1 MSPKILLTSFDTW
14 LSHQSSNASDDLL
27 IQLYKNAF
35 LSKKL
40 LFLRQ
45 LPVEIPRSSE
55 RVINAIESLNPNLI
69 ICCGMAERRYHLTL
83 ESNARGNHQRRLTAI
98 NLTQLVSQ
106 LSYTTISHDAGQFVC
121 EGLYYYVLNHLQNI
135 SPQRQAL
142 FIHVP
147 IFTPTN
153 IPKILKD
160 VQQILNLDSNFFQS
174 NLL

>member
-27 IQLYKNAF
+27 IQLHKNASF
-35 LSKKL
+35 SQKL

-45 LPVEIPRSSE
+45 LPVEIPRASE
-55 RVINAIESLNPNLI
+55 RVINAIESLNPSLI
-69 ICCGMAERRYHLTL
+69 ICCGMAESRYHLTL
-83 ESNARGNHQRRLTAI
+83 ESHARGNYQKRFTSI

-106 LSYTTISHDAGQFVC
+106 LSYTTISHNAGQFVC
-121 EGLYYYVLNHLQNI
+121 EGLYYQVLNHLQNA

-153 IPKILKD
+153 IPKIMQD
-160 VQQILNLDSNFFQS
+160 VQKFLNMDSKIF
-174 NLL
+174 